1 MNYGEYLYK
10 RGVEERDLRNEKL
23 QKIRSKLE
31 KNDKDK
37 YLFKPKINKNFR
49 PLRNKSMFEISQY
62 QINETQ
68 DLSNEVKEKKDSS
81 KKKKQKNIYL
91 LNKNNKE
98 YQNPYIQKK
107 LDKLKK
113 DFEQKYTF
121 KPKIN
126 DNYIFSPG
134 LNFFKRQEIYNEYTK
149 RNDVTKIE
157 SKKFNKNNSLS
168 RIKKCDLKKKNSFNT
183 CCSALML
190 RNKPYN

>member
-1 MNYGEYLYK
+1 
-10 RGVEERDLRNEKL
+10 
-23 QKIRSKLE
+23 
-31 KNDKDK
+31 
-37 YLFKPKINKNFR
+37 
-49 PLRNKSMFEISQY
+49 MFEISEIK
-62 QINETQ
+62 INETH
-68 DLSNEVKEKKDSS
+68 DYTNELNENKIIKQ
-81 KKKKQKNIYL
+81 KKKKQRNINL
-91 LNKNNKE
+91 LNKNNE
-98 YQNPYIQKK
+98 FQNPYILKK
-107 LDKLKK
+107 LDKLQK